1 MANTKKLPKPER
13 KTARRKA
20 RRDHQK
26 IYRGLTQAEKD
37 AFDETWVLT
46 DPEERP
52 LHYLASTATRSSA
65 TSWKR
70 ASPSPPTS
78 SATSKPA

>member
-37 AFDETWVLT
+37 AFSKGDVRSLKIFA
-46 DPEERP
+46 
-52 LHYLASTATRSSA
+52 ASLKPKVVAPAT
-65 TSWKR
+65 
-70 ASPSPPTS
+70 
-78 SATSKPA
+78 